1 MRSKTVG
8 ARRTSFA
15 IGLVALLVACSHPPR
30 KVDCDGRLE
39 PINAVNPRAPAS
51 PSAPEREP

>member
-8 ARRTSFA
+8 ALRTSFA
-15 IGLVALLVACSHPPR
+15 VGLVALLVACSHPPR

-39 PINAVNPRAPAS
+39 PNNAVNPREPAS
-51 PSAPEREP
+51 PTAPEREP

>member
-1 MRSKTVG
+1 MRNRPRGTL
-8 ARRTSFA
+8 RISFA
-15 IGLVALLVACSHPPR
+15 IGLLALLVACSHPLR

-51 PSAPEREP
+51 PATPERKP

>member
-1 MRSKTVG
+1 MRSRTVG
-8 ARRTSFA
+8 TLRTSFA
-15 IGLVALLVACSHPPR
+15 IGLLALLVACSHAPR

-51 PSAPEREP
+51 PSTPEREP

>member
-1 MRSKTVG
+1 MRSRTVG
-8 ARRTSFA
+8 TLRTSFA
-15 IGLVALLVACSHPPR
+15 IGLLALLVACSHPPR

-51 PSAPEREP
+51 PSVPDREP

>member
-1 MRSKTVG
+1 MRNRPRGTL
-8 ARRTSFA
+8 RTSFA
-15 IGLVALLVACSHPPR
+15 IGLLPLLVACSHSPR

>member
-1 MRSKTVG
+1 MRSR
-8 ARRTSFA
+8 ARSTLRISFA
-15 IGLVALLVACSHPPR
+15 IGLLALLVACSHPPR

-51 PSAPEREP
+51 PSVPDREP

>member
-1 MRSKTVG
+1 MRSRAV
-8 ARRTSFA
+8 RTLRTWFA
-15 IGLVALLVACSHPPR
+15 IGLLVLLVACSHPPR

-51 PSAPEREP
+51 PSVPDREP